1 MSRGKKVIFVCAA
14 KHIGLQLA
22 KSCVSLEIPIAV
34 AFGCEDT
41 DDIRLHYYSAID
53 YKRNFKTGGIFR
65 VDNSVGDKVEIIISD
80 IQSYLPAMNYML
92 AFNKKEDLLWYWD
105 EPTITLD
112 YEEHE
117 YHEILKKNWFQNK
130 IENIVLSSAT
140 LPNIDEI
147 TLMTHSYNYK
157 YPNNQVKEIKS
168 YACKKSI
175 PLISKDGYAVLP
187 HLVFSEYSILKQSL
201 QHLEKNKTIMRHFS
215 VEDIAKFILYVN
227 KNSLV
232 QDRYKIENYFE
243 NIEDLKIEKLKEYY
257 LVLLKKCKKNYSD
270 IYNYFSEHKIKR
282 YSSTIK
288 ITTSDSHTLTDG
300 PTIYITNDV
309 KKVAKVFLQSSRIS
323 SSEINKINEIIDKNE
338 RWKQQLEKLEI
349 EDAQKRE
356 QENGDDR
363 KDNKYNRDSEMKSG
377 EKFRK
382 MIDSIRAKIQTVE
395 LNPEFVPN
403 KIEHLMKWTNKQ
415 EISNEFTSDIDD
427 EVVEEIMMLDVVAA
441 WKILLLMGI
450 GVFSNNPNIKYME
463 IMKKLATEQKLY
475 LIIASSDY
483 IYGTNYQFCHGYIGK
498 NVSNLTQ
505 EKMIQAFGRIG
516 RKSTRMDYTPG
527 LRDDSLINKL
537 LLKEEN
543 KIEVRNLSFL
553 ALNKYLL

>member
-1 MSRGKKVIFVCAA
+1 M
-14 KHIGLQLA
+14 
-22 KSCVSLEIPIAV
+22 
-34 AFGCEDT
+34 
-41 DDIRLHYYSAID
+41 
-53 YKRNFKTGGIFR
+53 
-65 VDNSVGDKVEIIISD
+65 
-80 IQSYLPAMNYML
+80 
-92 AFNKKEDLLWYWD
+92 
-105 EPTITLD
+105 
-112 YEEHE
+112 
-117 YHEILKKNWFQNK
+117 
-130 IENIVLSSAT
+130 
-140 LPNIDEI
+140 
-147 TLMTHSYNYK
+147 
-157 YPNNQVKEIKS
+157 
-168 YACKKSI
+168 
-175 PLISKDGYAVLP
+175 
-187 HLVFSEYSILKQSL
+187 
-201 QHLEKNKTIMRHFS
+201 
-215 VEDIAKFILYVN
+215 
-227 KNSLV
+227 
-232 QDRYKIENYFE
+232 
-243 NIEDLKIEKLKEYY
+243 
-257 LVLLKKCKKNYSD
+257 
-270 IYNYFSEHKIKR
+270 
-282 YSSTIK
+282 
-288 ITTSDSHTLTDG
+288 
-300 PTIYITNDV
+300 
-309 KKVAKVFLQSSRIS
+309 FLQSSRIS

-415 EISNEFTSDIDD
+415 EISNEFTSNIDD
-427 EVVEEIMMLDVVAA
+427 EVVEKIMMLDVVAA

-516 RKSTRMDYTPG
+516 RKSTRMDYTIR

-537 LLKEEN
+537 FLKEEN
-543 KIEVRNLSFL
+543 KIEVRNL
-553 ALNKYLL
+553 NKLFSVN